1 MKGSPVATFCTL
13 AESINFIN
21 MMNTQLYLC
30 SAALLL
36 TAAQTKAADKQK
48 ERRVSEKGA
57 LIFFVKVRTFASSDF
72 FISSKMFI
80 LEHVNR

>member
-1 MKGSPVATFCTL
+1 M
-13 AESINFIN
+13 
-21 MMNTQLYLC
+21 
-30 SAALLL
+30 ALFSL
-36 TAAQTKAADKQK
+36 KKM
-48 ERRVSEKGA
+48 RVSEKGA

>member
-1 MKGSPVATFCTL
+1 MDILGDTNNRYPPVWQIK
-13 AESINFIN
+13 S
-21 MMNTQLYLC
+21 
-30 SAALLL
+30 
-36 TAAQTKAADKQK
+36 DK
-48 ERRVSEKGA
+48 RVSEKGA